1 MKFTLLSGVR
11 KYAEGNIAKHRANV
25 QAYLDHSVAI
35 AEHTDIIESVETE
48 LKKIAEYEDML
59 DVLDKYFS

>member
-1 MKFTLLSGVR
+1 MKFTLLKAVR
-11 KYAEGNIAKHRANV
+11 QYAEGNIAKHRANV

-35 AEHTDIIESVETE
+35 AEHTDIIDSIEIE
-48 LKKIAEYEDML
+48 LKKMAEYEDML